1 MTPEVVPWDGEG
13 EEKSSATDYSR
24 GAADLQLTFEHP
36 VDSVYIKDSTALKEF
51 ESAYYTLENGDKTI
65 NIRASVLNG
74 WGDGNYAFTFR
85 FADGAEDKEV
95 LVSVSGTY
103 TPPDDKK
110 DDTKP
115 ADPTPTPAPTA
126 TAAPTPTPTP
136 APKKGFTPNTGDN
149 SPILLLA
156 IILVILAA
164 ALVVV
169 IVLVVRKNKRA
180 KAEAAVVNREEEIPE
195 NKEDTPNDL

>member
-1 MTPEVVPWDGEG
+1 MTPEVVPWDGES

-36 VDSVYIKDSTALKEF
+36 VASVFIKDNTALKEF

-65 NIRASVLNG
+65 NIKASVLNG
-74 WGDGNYAFTFR
+74 WGDGNYSFTFR

-103 TPPDDKK
+103 TPPDDTSDDRK

-115 ADPTPTPAPTA
+115 ADATPTPAPTA
-126 TAAPTPTPTP
+126 TTAPTPTP
-136 APKKGFTPNTGDN
+136 APKKSLTPATGDN
-149 SPILLLA
+149 SPIGLYLG
-156 IILVILAA
+156 ILVVLIA

-169 IVLVVRKNKRA
+169 IVLVVRKNKRS
-180 KAEAAVVNREEEIPE
+180 KNVE
-195 NKEDTPNDL
+195 NSQVSPPDNS